1 MALGSLVKTGKQG
14 GEYRHFP
21 LGLMMV
27 IRVQISASPL
37 HSTRFSPPD
46 FLQAAAPT
54 DANFATHWLI
64 FSSRQQ
70 HIDLLPSCT

>member
-14 GEYRHFP
+14 DEYRHFP

-27 IRVQISASPL
+27 IRVQISAGSS

-46 FLQAAAPT
+46 FLQTAMLT